1 MKCKKSPKSSITLDP
16 WQYGGTEEPSQPAV
30 NADVWVNVQVY
41 QLIAKDTIEE
51 KILELQK
58 QKSTLLDTVSSGE
71 AGSMMHMNSEE
82 LLELLKI

>member
-1 MKCKKSPKSSITLDP
+1 M
-16 WQYGGTEEPSQPAV
+16 
-30 NADVWVNVQVY
+30 NVQVY